1 MNSKKSIDAI
11 LKSYKDIGGANH
23 TEGLN
28 LPSRQSVHYI
38 LDLIRTILFPGFFEP
53 IAGHLENII
62 TQKVLELQEKLTLEI
77 TKSLMAETAIHK
89 DQAQHKAEDI
99 STRFI
104 NQIPTIR
111 RILKTDIQATFDG
124 DPAAKSEQEIIL
136 SYPGF
141 QAISV
146 FRTAH
151 FFYQENVPLIP
162 RIMTEIAHSETGIDI
177 NPGASIGERFCID
190 HGTGIVIGETSHIG
204 NNVKLYQGVT
214 LGALS
219 VQKSSAQTKRHP
231 TIEDN
236 VTVYAHATI
245 LGGDTIIGEGS
256 TIGGNIWLIQSIPPH
271 SKTYI
276 STAKQKVIAG
286 KTLP

>member
-1 MNSKKSIDAI
+1 MNNNKSIQAI
-11 LKSYKDIGGANH
+11 LKSYKVIGGANH

-53 IAGHLENII
+53 LTGHLENII

-77 TKSLMAETAIHK
+77 TKSLMAESAIHK
-89 DQAQHKAEDI
+89 DQAQQKAEDI
-99 STRFI
+99 SARFI
-104 NQIPTIR
+104 NQIPSIR

-177 NPGASIGERFCID
+177 NPGATIGERFCID

-256 TIGGNIWLIQSIPPH
+256 TIGGNIWLIQSIPAH

-276 STAKQKVIAG
+276 STAQQKVTVR
-286 KTLP
+286 KSNS

>member
-245 LGGDTIIGEGS
+245 LGGDTVIGEGS

-276 STAKQKVIAG
+276 STAQQKVAVR
-286 KTLP
+286 KSNA